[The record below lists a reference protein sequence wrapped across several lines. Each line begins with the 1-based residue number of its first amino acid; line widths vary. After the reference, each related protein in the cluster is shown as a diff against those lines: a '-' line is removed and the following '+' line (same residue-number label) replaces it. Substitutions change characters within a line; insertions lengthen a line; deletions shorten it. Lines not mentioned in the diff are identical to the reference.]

1 MVTNVYN
8 TLGADENMPIQM
20 GLISRAVES
29 AQKKVEGK
37 HFSIRKHV
45 LQYDDVMNTQR
56 KIIYE
61 QRREVLDG
69 ENLKDKIL
77 NMMKSVAQ
85 EITIKHISYV
95 ENIKN
100 LNKSSLLSEIT
111 NIFGIDEIEIL
122 DSNKNIDQEN
132 LIEEI
137 KNKVVENYS
146 KKEKEIGTD
155 ELRELER
162 VVMLRIVDQKWMD
175 HIDSMDELKD
185 GIGLRAYGQKDPVVQ
200 YRLEGFEMFDQMVE
214 DIKTSVVT
222 ILSQIRKQ
230 EKVER
235 KSTIKIT
242 NQGLKD
248 NLEEIRNINK
258 ESTKVI
264 NTPIVNQD
272 VKVGRNDPCPCGSGK
287 KYKNCCGK

>member
-45 LQYDDVMNTQR
+45 LQFDDVMNIQR
-56 KIIYE
+56 EIIYK
-61 QRREVLDG
+61 QRREVLNG

-77 NMMKSVAQ
+77 NMMKSEAQ
-85 EITIKHISYV
+85 SIILKHLSYSENMKDINKVSLINEIK
-95 ENIKN
+95 
-100 LNKSSLLSEIT
+100 
-111 NIFGIDEIEIL
+111 NIFGIEKL
-122 DSNKNIDQEN
+122 DSLDENTINKEK
-132 LIEEI
+132 LIEELT
-137 KNKVVENYS
+137 NKVEQNYN
-146 KKEKEIGTD
+146 KKEKEIGKE

-162 VVMLRIVDQKWMD
+162 IVMLKIVDEKWMN
-175 HIDSMDELKD
+175 HIDQMDELKD

-200 YRLEGFEMFDQMVE
+200 YRLEGFDMFDQMVE
-214 DIKTSVVT
+214 DIKTNVVT

-242 NQGLKD
+242 NEGL
-248 NLEEIRNINK
+248 RSNIN
-258 ESTKVI
+258 EMNNLNQNSRPTI
-264 NTPIVNQD
+264 NPIVNQD
-272 VKVGRNDPCPCGSGK
+272 AKVGRNDSCPCGSGR
-287 KYKNCCGK
+287 KYKQCCGK